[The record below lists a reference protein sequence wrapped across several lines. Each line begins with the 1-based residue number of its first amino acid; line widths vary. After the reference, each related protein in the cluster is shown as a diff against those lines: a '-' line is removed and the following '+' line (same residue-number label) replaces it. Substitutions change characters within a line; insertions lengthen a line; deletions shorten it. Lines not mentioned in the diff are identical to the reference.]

1 MMPFSRRARK
11 PISSAAESSSGPGAT
26 QANAHSGG
34 PAVDDARVMLHLF
47 LAVLI
52 VGTLW
57 RLISYHLIAAT
68 QPQLNHLG
76 LAMAQQ
82 Y

>member
-1 MMPFSRRARK
+1 
-11 PISSAAESSSGPGAT
+11 
-26 QANAHSGG
+26 
-34 PAVDDARVMLHLF
+34 MLHLF

-57 RLISYHLIAAT
+57 RLISYHLIAAQ
-68 QPQLNHLG
+68 QPHLNHLG

>member
-1 MMPFSRRARK
+1 MN
-11 PISSAAESSSGPGAT
+11 AATA
-26 QANAHSGG
+26 
-34 PAVDDARVMLHLF
+34 LHVF

-57 RLISYHLIAAT
+57 RLACYHLIASDNVT
-68 QPQLNHLG
+68 LNHLG
-76 LAMAQQ
+76 RAGAYQ

>member
-1 MMPFSRRARK
+1 MHTHFSAM
-11 PISSAAESSSGPGAT
+11 AAL
-26 QANAHSGG
+26 NI
-34 PAVDDARVMLHLF
+34 F

-57 RLISYHLIAAT
+57 RLACYHLIAADNPT
-68 QPQLNHLG
+68 LNHLG
-76 LAMAQQ
+76 RAGAQQ

>member
-1 MMPFSRRARK
+1 MHTHFSAM
-11 PISSAAESSSGPGAT
+11 AAL
-26 QANAHSGG
+26 NI
-34 PAVDDARVMLHLF
+34 F

-57 RLISYHLIAAT
+57 RLASYHMVASKNESVSHI
-68 QPQLNHLG
+68 G
-76 LAMAQQ
+76 KAMGFQ

>member
-1 MMPFSRRARK
+1 MMPISRRARK
-11 PISSAAESSSGPGAT
+11 RSARRLPRFPGLASPE
-26 QANAHSGG
+26 QPDLGG

-57 RLISYHLIAAT
+57 RLISYHLIAAQ

>member
-1 MMPFSRRARK
+1 M
-11 PISSAAESSSGPGAT
+11 
-26 QANAHSGG
+26 
-34 PAVDDARVMLHLF
+34 DDARIMLHLF

-57 RLISYHLIAAT
+57 RLISYHLIAAS